1 MGAFHYAWGEGDMWI
16 YVAALLL
23 AAIAAWKFL
32 AFGGS
37 SSGPRG
43 ITPLKIENAPP
54 KIILAS
60 KKAKKVKKPGQI
72 GLKVYFGSQTGT
84 AEDFAQTIAEEAEAF
99 NFFSEVV
106 DLESVTPDDLEED
119 EFAIFC
125 LATYGE
131 GEPTDNAKDFW
142 DALMDETC
150 PSLSSLK
157 YAVFGLGNNTYEF
170 YNAVARRVDSRL
182 EELGAQKVVPRGEGD
197 DDCSLQEDFANW
209 RQKIWEP
216 ICAEFGLEFKT
227 ATKEIKASWEIEEKS
242 KDTKASLQVTWGNKA
257 TNSKVVDV
265 KNPVQCKIHLRKELH
280 KPASNR
286 SCVHLEIGLREGMR
300 YEAGDHIG
308 IYPENAKEDVDQWI
322 DYFGLDATQMMSL
335 YASSDDHSHPLVGPC
350 TYRRLLT
357 NFVDLYTP
365 PKKKLI
371 EALAALYTSDEKEK
385 ERLTVLGAA
394 DEPGWKAYNEYIK
407 DPQRTLMEVLA
418 DFPSCKP
425 SFAHMLE
432 LTPPTKPRY
441 YSISSSPKAHPGH
454 VHVTAVV
461 LEYQTGT
468 GRVHRGVCTNWL
480 AGKDVESE
488 EDRYLPCFLRSST
501 FRLPKDPSLPVI
513 MVGPGTGIAPFRGFL
528 QERYFAENRGT
539 SILFF
544 GCRGKDIDFLYD
556 EELKEHL
563 SNGSLSELVTAFS
576 RETDQKVYVQHR
588 IAEKQQE
595 LWPLLENAYVY
606 VCGDK
611 SMAKDVQKALKQV
624 VIDAGQK
631 TAEEAD
637 IFIQTIQSKGRYQ
650 QDVW

>member
-1 MGAFHYAWGEGDMWI
+1 MGAFHHHTCGPDIMWI

-23 AAIAAWKFL
+23 AVIAAWKFL
-32 AFGGS
+32 GSGS
-37 SSGPRG
+37 SSSAPRG

-60 KKAKKVKKPGQI
+60 KKAKKVKQPGQI

-84 AEDFAQTIAEEAEAF
+84 AEDFAQTIAEEAATF

-106 DLESVTPDDLEED
+106 DLESVSPEDLEED

-131 GEPTDNAKDFW
+131 GEPTDNAKDFC
-142 DALMDETC
+142 DAIMDEGC
-150 PSLSSLK
+150 PQLPSLK

-170 YNAVARRVDSRL
+170 YNAVARRVDGRL
-182 EELGAQKVVPRGEGD
+182 EELGAKKVVPRGEGD

-209 RQKIWEP
+209 RQTIWEP
-216 ICAEFGLEFKT
+216 ICDEFGLEFKT
-227 ATKEIKASWEIEEKS
+227 AAKEIKATWEIEDNS
-242 KDTKASLQVTWGNKA
+242 TDSNASSAVTWGNKG
-257 TNSKVVDV
+257 NSKVIDV
-265 KNPVQCKIHLRKELH
+265 KNPVKCKIHLRRELH
-280 KPASNR
+280 KPASDR
-286 SCVHLEIGLREGMR
+286 SCVHLEIELQQGMR

-308 IYPENAKEDVDQWI
+308 IYPENSKEDVDQWLQ
-322 DYFGLDATQMMSL
+322 YFDLNDTQMMSL
-335 YASSDDHSHPLVGPC
+335 YASDDRSQPLVGPC
-350 TYRRLLT
+350 SYRRLLT

-371 EALAALYTSDEKEK
+371 EALAALYTSDENEK

-394 DEPGWKAYNEYIK
+394 DEAGWKAYNEYIK
-407 DPQRTLMEVLA
+407 NPQRTLMEVLA

-425 SFAHMLE
+425 SLAHILE

-441 YSISSSPKAHPGH
+441 YSISSSPKAHPQH
-454 VHVTAVV
+454 AHVTAVV
-461 LEYQTGT
+461 LEYKTGT

-501 FRLPKDPSLPVI
+501 FRLPKDSSLPVI
-513 MVGPGTGIAPFRGFL
+513 MIGPGTGIAPFRGFL
-528 QERYFAENRGT
+528 QERHYAENRGT
-539 SILFF
+539 SMLFF

-563 SNGSLSELVTAFS
+563 EKGTLSELVTAFS
-576 RETDQKVYVQHR
+576 RETDKKVYVQHR
-588 IAEKQQE
+588 ILDKQEE
-595 LWPLLENAYVY
+595 LWPILQTAYLY

-611 SMAKDVQKALKQV
+611 SMAKDVQKAIKQV

-631 TAEEAD
+631 SAEEAD
-637 IFIQTIQSKGRYQ
+637 LFIQNLQSKGRYQ